1 MNLCL
6 FSWHKIGKDAP
17 RNVHLQCIFIIH
29 IKRVNAIYS
38 YALTL
43 WSMFP
48 SPTAF
53 LILKWWLRDSQNTE
67 RKPIYPSAESVHVLL
82 CISHTDIDD
91 CSCAQYL
98 MICQFLHCA
107 MTPFFVLQHNY
118 LIQQFFLL
126 ISVAAWLKL
135 YEPEVVVFGWHGHN
149 FANFWHILFD
159 VLSQCHAPRCDVR
172 VLVWN
177 VFFST
182 NEPLLDRCGISVL
195 FVQMPLKYC
204 NGAPLFS
211 FA

>member
-1 MNLCL
+1 MHLHNSYQTRQRYILLC
-6 FSWHKIGKDAP
+6 
-17 RNVHLQCIFIIH
+17 
-29 IKRVNAIYS
+29 VNAMIHVSFTHGIS
-38 YALTL
+38 YFEMMVAWQPKHRTKAHLSIGRICSCSSL
-43 WSMFP
+43 HFSHRY
-48 SPTAF
+48 
-53 LILKWWLRDSQNTE
+53 WWLQLR
-67 RKPIYPSAESVHVLL
+67 AE
-82 CISHTDIDD
+82 
-91 CSCAQYL
+91 YL

-204 NGAPLFS
+204 NGAPLFAS
-211 FA
+211 A